1 MRGGGVS
8 RRALWTVAAASL
20 LGCALF
26 AQSTTT
32 LRFETASVKAN
43 LEPMP
48 TGTTG
53 SVVPFPGRLVTRA
66 ALLRFVIQQAY
77 EVRRD
82 QVVGGPDWMD
92 TARYDIVAKADGDTT
107 FPQLFL
113 MLQSL
118 LEDRFRLKV
127 HRETRQLPVYELT
140 VAKGGSKLQQPKPGG
155 CFALPLNGPPIPPPP
170 GPGAAPPCGRV
181 FVGMFNGRANLE
193 GGNVPV
199 SELVRVLSNMLGR
212 TVTDKTGISGSYD
225 IHLPFAPDAALQGLP
240 GVGAPGGPALPVS
253 ADPAAGATIFTA
265 IQEELGLRLE
275 STKGPVQ
282 VLIIDHAE
290 KPDAN

>member
-1 MRGGGVS
+1 MS
-8 RRALWTVAAASL
+8 RRPAPWTVAASF

-32 LRFETASVKAN
+32 LRFETASVKPN
-43 LEPMP
+43 LEPIP
-48 TGTTG
+48 AGTTG
-53 SVVPFPGRLVTRA
+53 SVVPFPGRLVARA
-66 ALLRFVIQQAY
+66 ALLRVVIQQAY
-77 EVRRD
+77 EVRPD
-82 QVVGGPDWMD
+82 QVLGGPDWMN
-92 TARYDIVAKADGDTT
+92 TTRYDIEAKADGDSG
-107 FPQLFL
+107 FPQLFR

-118 LEDRFRLKV
+118 LEDRFKLNA
-127 HRETRQLPVYELT
+127 HREIQQLPVYELT

-170 GPGAAPPCGRV
+170 GPGAPPPCGRV
-181 FVGMFNGRANLE
+181 FVGMFDGKANME
-193 GGNVPV
+193 GGNVPIA
-199 SELVRVLSNMLGR
+199 ELVRVLSNVLGR
-212 TVTDKTGISGSYD
+212 TVIDKTGISGTYD

-240 GVGAPGGPALPVS
+240 GVGAPGGPVLPVS

-275 STKGPVQ
+275 STKGPVE
-282 VLIIDHAE
+282 VLIIDHVE

>member
-1 MRGGGVS
+1 MGGRVGSWV
-8 RRALWTVAAASL
+8 VAAASL
-20 LGCALF
+20 LGCGLF

-32 LRFETASVKAN
+32 LRFETASVKPN
-43 LEPMP
+43 LEPIP
-48 TGTTG
+48 AATTG
-53 SVVPFPGRLVTRA
+53 SVVPYPGRLVARA

-82 QVVGGPDWMD
+82 QVVGGPDWIN
-92 TARYDIVAKADGDTT
+92 TARFDIEARADGNTT

-118 LEDRFRLKV
+118 LEDRFRLRA

-140 VAKGGSKLQQPKPGG
+140 VAKGGSKLQKLKPGG
-155 CFALPLNGPPIPPPP
+155 CFALPLNGPPVPPPP
-170 GPGAAPPCGRV
+170 GPGAPPPCGRV
-181 FVGMFNGRANLE
+181 FVGMFNGKANLE

-199 SELVRVLSNMLGR
+199 AELVRVLSNMLGR
-212 TVTDKTGISGSYD
+212 TVIDKTGMSGTYD

-240 GVGAPGGPALPVS
+240 GVGAPGDPVLPVS

-275 STKGPVQ
+275 STKGPVD
-282 VLIIDHAE
+282 VVIIDHAE
-290 KPDAN
+290 KPSEN